1 MQANLFSSGQS
12 AELRS
17 IRDRLRVVFG
27 TGHAPEPLDP
37 TSHFVRSFLGSKNYD
52 ENSWKAFWRLKRHY
66 KNWDELADAPISAV
80 ESLIADVNLHEKKA
94 PDLKAALL
102 HIRARAGSIS
112 LEFLRDLE
120 VGTALIWLEQIHGVG
135 RKIAAATLN
144 FSTLRKRAFVVD
156 THIIRVLSR
165 FGFVRRNAR
174 TEDVYNAVMEAS
186 SGLNAED
193 LRELH
198 AHLKRLG
205 QQTCRPF
212 RADCRT
218 CPLSA
223 TCLQR
228 VETFADA
235 QFGFAA

>member
-1 MQANLFSSGQS
+1 MQTNLFFSGQS
-12 AELRS
+12 AELLS
-17 IRDRLRVVFG
+17 LRDRLRVVFG
-27 TGHAPEPLDP
+27 TGRAPEPLDP
-37 TSHFVRSFLGSKNYD
+37 TSQFVRSFLGSKNYD

-66 KNWDELADAPISAV
+66 KNWDALADAAVSDV
-80 ESLIADVNLHEKKA
+80 ESLIVDVNLHEKKA

-102 HIRARAGSIS
+102 HIRARAGSIQ
-112 LEFLRDLE
+112 LEFLDSLE

-156 THIIRVLSR
+156 AHIIRVLSR
-165 FGFVRRNAR
+165 FGFVRRNAK
-174 TEDVYNAVMEAS
+174 TEDVYHAVMEAA
-186 SGLNAED
+186 SGLDAEG

-198 AHLKRLG
+198 ANLKRLG

-223 TCLQR
+223 MCMQR
-228 VETFADA
+228 VETSIEP